1 MLLNFNFNTIA
12 VKSWLYVLLVEEN
25 GVLEK
30 KHTDLPQIT
39 DKLYHIMFYRVFLA
53 MSGIRTRNFSGDMH

>member
-30 KHTDLPQIT
+30 KNTDLPQIT

-53 MSGIRTRNFSGDMH
+53 MSRIRTRNFSGDMH